1 MIALDKIS
9 VAFGARDLFKD
20 VRLRFG
26 LKEKVAI
33 VGANGTGKSTLLKII
48 CGIYEPDSGS
58 IIKSKHTTVGYLPQE
73 TVVLSGKTL
82 YEEVYSSAGDIKA
95 IQNEISEIETELKEF
110 EDQTSE
116 EYLDLI
122 QELHDLQ
129 VRFALLEGYQLNA
142 KVEKILKGLGFSES
156 DFKRQTEEFS
166 GGWQM
171 RIALAKL
178 LLQNPNV
185 LLLDEPTNHLDMD
198 SLVWLEN
205 YLKSYS
211 GTIILVSHDR
221 KFLDNLATRTIEL
234 SNGVIS
240 EYAGNY
246 SYYKMEKEKRREITE
261 NQFKNRQKYIKEQE
275 KFIERF
281 RYKATKAK
289 AVQSRIKMLEKL
301 DEIELEEDESS
312 VRFTFPPATH
322 SGKITYTI
330 EKLKKSYDGKK
341 FVLDGIDLIITRGEK
356 IALVGANG
364 AGKSTLSRILAGL
377 ESYQSGKVEQGHFV
391 ETKYFAQNQAEEL
404 NPEMTVLETME
415 SASTSGEVYKSLRTI
430 LGGFLFHGDDVFK
443 PVGVLS
449 GGEKSRLALAKMLIE
464 PSNFLILDEP
474 TNHLDMR
481 SKDVLMNALKKY
493 QGTILVVSHDRE
505 FLDGFIT
512 KIVEVKSG
520 NIKTYNC
527 SMKEFS
533 DIKENELK
541 ELKLFENQNDGYR
554 EDMQEEG
561 NTKNELTPYE
571 RGIEIKKRKK
581 ELTKEIT
588 PLKKRINEIESEL
601 LKNETRKS
609 EIEEIMSSEDF
620 YKNAEKSI
628 ELKKEYSDILENIE
642 HLNKKWDFETEKLN
656 ILLKQ
661 ISNIN

>member
-20 VRLRFG
+20 VRIRFG
-26 LKEKVAI
+26 LKEKAAV

-48 CGIYEPDSGS
+48 AGIYEPDSGTVV
-58 IIKSKHTTVGYLPQE
+58 KSKHTTVGYLPQE

-82 YEEVYSSAGDIKA
+82 YDEVYSSAGDIKQ
-95 IQNEISEIETELKEF
+95 IQNEIAEIEIELKEF

-142 KVEKILKGLGFSES
+142 KVEKILKGLGFSDT
-156 DFKRQTEEFS
+156 DFERQTEEFS

-178 LLQNPNV
+178 LLQSPNV

-205 YLKSYS
+205 YLKTYS
-211 GTIILVSHDR
+211 GIIILVSHDR

-234 SNGVIS
+234 SNGEVT

-246 SYYKMEKEKRREITE
+246 SYYKTEKERRREQAE

-301 DEIELEEDESS
+301 DEIEIEDEEST

-322 SGKITYTI
+322 SGKVTYTI
-330 EKLKKSYDGKK
+330 ENLKKSYDGKF
-341 FVLDGIDLIITRGEK
+341 FVLDGIDLVISRGEK

-364 AGKSTLSRILAGL
+364 AGKSTLSRILAGI
-377 ESYQSGKVEQGHFV
+377 ENFQKGKAEPGHFV
-391 ETKYFAQNQAEEL
+391 ETKYYAQNQAEEL

-415 SASTSGEVYKSLRTI
+415 SASTSGEVHKSLRTI

-443 PVGVLS
+443 SVGVLS
-449 GGEKSRLALAKMLIE
+449 GGEKSRLALAKMLVE

-512 KIVEVKSG
+512 KIIEVKSG
-520 NIKTYNC
+520 NIKSYSC
-527 SMKEFS
+527 PMKEFS
-533 DIKENELK
+533 DMKENELK
-541 ELKLFENQNDGYR
+541 EKKLFENQAEEIREEIND
-554 EDMQEEG
+554 
-561 NTKNELTPYE
+561 KNDLTPYE
-571 RGIEIKKRKK
+571 RGIEMKKRKK
-581 ELTKEIT
+581 ELTKEMT
-588 PLKKRINEIESEL
+588 PVKKRISEIESEL
-601 LKNETRKS
+601 LKNETRKT
-609 EIEEIMSSEDF
+609 EIEAIMSSEDF
-620 YKNAEKSI
+620 YKNAEKSVD
-628 ELKKEYSDILENIE
+628 LKKEYSDILENIE
-642 HLNKKWDFETEKLN
+642 RLNKVWDFETEKLN
-656 ILLKQ
+656 TLLNQ

>member
-9 VAFGARDLFKD
+9 VAFGARDLFND
-20 VRLRFG
+20 LRIRFG
-26 LKEKVAI
+26 LKEKAAV
-33 VGANGTGKSTLLKII
+33 VGSNGTGKSTLLKII
-48 CGIYEPDSGS
+48 AGIYEPDSGTVV
-58 IIKSKHTTVGYLPQE
+58 KSKHTTVGYLPQE
-73 TVVLSGKTL
+73 TVILSGNTL
-82 YEEVYSSAGDIKA
+82 YEEVYSSAGDIRQ
-95 IQNEISEIETELKEF
+95 IQDEISEIEIELKEF
-110 EDQTSE
+110 KDQTSE

-142 KVEKILKGLGFSES
+142 KVEKILKGLGFSDR
-156 DFKRQTEEFS
+156 DFERQTEEFS

-178 LLQNPNV
+178 LLQSPNV

-205 YLKSYS
+205 YLKTYS
-211 GTIILVSHDR
+211 GIIILVSHDR
-221 KFLDNLATRTIEL
+221 KFLDNLATKTIEL
-234 SNGVIS
+234 SNGEVN

-246 SYYKMEKEKRREITE
+246 SYYKTEKERRREQAE

-281 RYKATKAK
+281 RYKSTKAK

-301 DEIELEEDESS
+301 DEIEIEDEENS

-322 SGKITYTI
+322 SGKVTYTI
-330 EKLKKSYDGKK
+330 ENLKKSYDEKY
-341 FVLDGIDLIITRGEK
+341 FVLDGIDLVISRGEK

-364 AGKSTLSRILAGL
+364 AGKSTLSRILAGI
-377 ESYQSGKVEQGHFV
+377 EKYQAGKVESGHYV
-391 ETKYFAQNQAEEL
+391 ETKYYAQNQAEEL
-404 NPEMTVLETME
+404 NSEMTVLETME
-415 SASTSGEVYKSLRTI
+415 STSTSGEVHKSLRTI

-443 PVGVLS
+443 SVGVLS
-449 GGEKSRLALAKMLIE
+449 GGEKSRLALAKMLVE

-512 KIVEVKSG
+512 KIIEVKSG
-520 NIKTYNC
+520 NIKTYTC
-527 SMKEFS
+527 SMREFS
-533 DIKENELK
+533 DLKENELK
-541 ELKLFENQNDGYR
+541 EMKLFENQVAIN
-554 EDMQEEG
+554 EDIKDE
-561 NTKNELTPYE
+561 NNLKNELTPYE

-588 PLKKRINEIESEL
+588 PLKKKINEIEKEL
-601 LKNETRKS
+601 LKNETRKA
-609 EIEEIMSSEDF
+609 EIESIMSSEDF
-620 YKNAEKSI
+620 YKNAEKSV

-642 HLNKKWDFETEKLN
+642 RLNKIWDFETEKLN
-656 ILLKQ
+656 ILLNQ
-661 ISNIN
+661 ISDIN